1 MPSLSESDWIRSR
14 HHYSRIN
21 ALDAF
26 DVPFGEHER
35 LRARSIFTNDK
46 LPNRSGATNLD
57 FKAVQSYV
65 HDFMF
70 AAIHFLLVLLD
81 GIELGCASQVD
92 FGWKGRIV
100 RTKQFDDLRTDD
112 YQDGATLTLSDDE
125 DTCSH

>member
-14 HHYSRIN
+14 HPYSRIN

-35 LRARSIFTNDK
+35 LRTCSIFTNHQ
-46 LPNRSGATNLD
+46 LPNRSVATNLD
-57 FKAVQSYV
+57 FKAIQSYV

-70 AAIHFLLVLLD
+70 AAIDFLLVLLD

-92 FGWKGRIV
+92 FGWKDRIV

-112 YQDGATLTLSDDE
+112 YQDGATLTSGDDE